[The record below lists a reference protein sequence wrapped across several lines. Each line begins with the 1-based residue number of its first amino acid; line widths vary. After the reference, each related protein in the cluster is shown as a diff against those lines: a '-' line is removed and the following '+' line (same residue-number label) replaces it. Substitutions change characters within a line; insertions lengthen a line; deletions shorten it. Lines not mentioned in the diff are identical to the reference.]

1 MNRQRLRFKTA
12 AVAMGFVFCLMACSG
27 AKVNQE
33 NFDKIKTG
41 MTMAEVKAV
50 LGEPADA
57 SSFDV
62 AGISGATAMWKG
74 DGITINIQF
83 MNGKVIAKEFLK
95 PGEEEPRSPGNSRDR
110 ESGGGQSRL
119 RPVPSG
125 RSC

>member
-1 MNRQRLRFKTA
+1 MERHRLGFKTV
-12 AVAMGFVFCLMACSG
+12 AVAMVFFLGLMACSG
-27 AKVNQE
+27 AKINQE

-41 MTMAEVKAV
+41 MTMAEVKAI

-57 SSFDV
+57 SSVDV

-95 PGEEEPRSPGNSRDR
+95 PGEEAPKPG
-110 ESGGGQSRL
+110 Q
-119 RPVPSG
+119 
-125 RSC
+125 